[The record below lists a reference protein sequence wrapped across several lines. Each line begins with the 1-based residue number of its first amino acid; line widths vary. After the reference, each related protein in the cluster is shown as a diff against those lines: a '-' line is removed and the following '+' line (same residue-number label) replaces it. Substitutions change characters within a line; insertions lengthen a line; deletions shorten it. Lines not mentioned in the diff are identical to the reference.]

1 MSEERVIDI
10 KKGGKNKVPLIVTIA
25 VIALIAVISIIASA
39 KIVPAGCTGV
49 VTTFGEVSDTSLTE
63 GLHFVIPF
71 AQKVEIISNKIQIY
85 ETTADAVFRQF
96 PQRSP

>member
-10 KKGGKNKVPLIVTIA
+10 KKGGKGKAPLIA
-25 VIALIAVISIIASA
+25 VIAVIAVFAIIAIFASV

-71 AQKVEIISNKIQIY
+71 AQKVEIISNNI
-85 ETTADAVFRQF
+85 
-96 PQRSP
+96 